1 MRLITILAHT
11 GVVTGLAGLF
21 FGGLAWAYDSPFG
34 VGMSLGSLGLLAAST
49 GLGWYYGFS
58 PMWRP
63 HGWEDAVATPDP
75 PAENQPQRYVVS
87 TQQYPPYVVRQQKK
101 RGGMRFGTAVY
112 ALPDDGQEVAEEA
125 PALYGLQWRESEE
138 AREGHEWVTQV
149 LREGRLSELAG
160 FRPVSEETS

>member
-21 FGGLAWAYDSPFG
+21 FGGLAWVYNSPFG
-34 VGMSLGSLGLLAAST
+34 AGMSLGSLGLLATSA

-63 HGWEDAVATPDP
+63 HGWEDSVVP
-75 PAENQPQRYVVS
+75 PQSGEQPQRYVVS
-87 TQQYPPYVVRQQKK
+87 TQQYPPYVARQAKK
-101 RGGMRFGTAVY
+101 QGGMRFGTAVY
-112 ALPDDGQEVAEEA
+112 ALTDDGQEVAEEA

-138 AREGHEWVTQV
+138 AREGHEWVKQV

-160 FRPVSEETS
+160 FRPVSEEMT